1 MPLPTMQELANMS
14 DAEVAAYTFVSEEP
28 AAVVEEAITEVI
40 EEPVVEEQA
49 VVAEESAEEEQPE
62 LETEQQE
69 EPAPVAE
76 PTLDADGNPVPG
88 SEPPVVA
95 AAPVAVAS
103 ELTDTDFRKAI
114 MAPLKANKRDIEIRS
129 VDEARTLM
137 SKGANYGRKMQILA
151 PHLKT
156 IKMLEDN
163 GIQNEQELAFLIDL
177 RNKNPGAIQKL
188 LKDSQFDTL
197 AFNPED
203 DVNYT
208 PQTPVVTDRAV
219 QFNSA
224 VEDLLDN
231 HDTGRELLA
240 SIQNSWDEQSVE
252 ALADNTQTLYDLNQ
266 HKASGVYDVIMTE
279 LDRQKALGTI
289 PAHLTTMQAY
299 TIIGDHIRDNEGFDA
314 HLTPEQIERITKRT
328 MQNPAPAA
336 MVTHR
341 QPVATRVAV
350 PRPSVQNNDKA
361 RAAASTTKSTAK
373 QPTLSVAAVA
383 KLNDDEFMKQFS
395 GRL

>member
-28 AAVVEEAITEVI
+28 EAVIEEPITEVI
-40 EEPVVEEQA
+40 DEPVVEEPA
-49 VVAEESAEEEQPE
+49 IVVETSEEEEQPE
-62 LETEQQE
+62 VPVVE
-69 EPAPVAE
+69 EPVVNAE
-76 PTLDADGNPVPG
+76 SEEPKLDADGNPIPG
-88 SEPPVVA
+88 SEPAVVVPASVA
-95 AAPVAVAS
+95 A

-203 DVNYT
+203 NVDYT

-231 HDTGRELLA
+231 HETGRELLS
-240 SIQNSWDEQSVE
+240 SIQGNWDAQSVE

-266 HKASGVYDVIMTE
+266 HKASGVYDVIMSE
-279 LDRQKALGTI
+279 MDRQKALGTI

-336 MVTHR
+336 MVTQR

-383 KLNDDEFMKQFS
+383 KLSDDEFMKQFS